1 MKEMSLETNNNNG
14 KGLKLDKEHF
24 ENHQYNFNPRTFKI
38 LEFKEDLVQTVV
50 KKKEID
56 PTFDLKK
63 IHRFTRESQL
73 KRNKNLN
80 NIQLEERNKTE
91 NIKDTEN
98 EEDLMKNTLHIVRD
112 EAKNIM
118 NISDQFKLRSQKFDD
133 TFYKTFKPI
142 EVEDFEKELMQK
154 IFFKPNEEETPLIK
168 SIEKPIKERKGYQQR
183 NIIESFKEVYEEKKK
198 EWKEDEKRLEEEKKL
213 AQLKLLEI
221 NQFLK
226 FTKNLERKGQL
237 YIDGYSIRE
246 KKTNDNINE
255 FNRTLTKNK
264 FFSKKRMNNE
274 LQAFIDYKEKLE
286 EERIQMLE
294 LEIEKKKNEEL
305 NLLIENNKPFEEF
318 KERIKNEKN
327 IIENEDFKF
336 GQSENILIKPQ
347 ISEEEIINNKLEEY
361 NNYIAYRT
369 QYKLNNNVKKKDKVQ
384 FAVEK
389 IRVKNDDNKK
399 FQRDEERKRS
409 ILNVDQEK
417 LKENIKKQIEYV
429 RKQSTKAPPPKGQ
442 ELKIPNP
449 PKSTYINFDDLS

>member
-1 MKEMSLETNNNNG
+1 M
-14 KGLKLDKEHF
+14 
-24 ENHQYNFNPRTFKI
+24 
-38 LEFKEDLVQTVV
+38 
-50 KKKEID
+50 
-56 PTFDLKK
+56 
-63 IHRFTRESQL
+63 
-73 KRNKNLN
+73 
-80 NIQLEERNKTE
+80 
-91 NIKDTEN
+91 
-98 EEDLMKNTLHIVRD
+98 
-112 EAKNIM
+112 
-118 NISDQFKLRSQKFDD
+118 
-133 TFYKTFKPI
+133 
-142 EVEDFEKELMQK
+142 
-154 IFFKPNEEETPLIK
+154 
-168 SIEKPIKERKGYQQR
+168 
-183 NIIESFKEVYEEKKK
+183 
-198 EWKEDEKRLEEEKKL
+198 
-213 AQLKLLEI
+213 KLLEI

-347 ISEEEIINNKLEEY
+347 INEEEITNNKLEEY

-369 QYKLNNNVKKKDKVQ
+369 QYKLNNNVKKKIKFNLQ
-384 FAVEK
+384 L
-389 IRVKNDDNKK
+389 IRVKNDDVKK

-429 RKQSTKAPPPKGQ
+429 RKQSDKEPLPKG
-442 ELKIPNP
+442 
-449 PKSTYINFDDLS
+449 